1 MWLQLSGTCLPLC
14 LKGCGPGSCKAPG
27 RCSCPNDYEGDACQI
42 RVLRNETNTGDNHQ
56 TRQHFVGIS
65 DKALISEKIVIPILS
80 CIFIIL
86 LILSIILT
94 VTYCRYKM
102 KRMKKEHIFNQI
114 QTQQNFYQ
122 RKISLQNNSV
132 EENYLDH
139 NYVTMRW
146 KKSYILIWLVG
157 RIVDING

>member
-1 MWLQLSGTCLPLC
+1 M
-14 LKGCGPGSCKAPG
+14 
-27 RCSCPNDYEGDACQI
+27 
-42 RVLRNETNTGDNHQ
+42 
-56 TRQHFVGIS
+56 
-65 DKALISEKIVIPILS
+65 SEKIVIPILS

-102 KRMKKEHIFNQI
+102 RSMKKKHIFNQI
-114 QTQQNFYQ
+114 QAQQNFYQ

-139 NYVTMRW
+139 NYVTMR
-146 KKSYILIWLVG
+146 
-157 RIVDING
+157 